1 VSIEKRKLGGGK
13 IVWRVRYREGGRNKA
28 KVLGRKR
35 DAEAFDAEIR
45 RRKRTGEIATQ
56 NAGRDTLADF
66 AREWWRLHVVPNL
79 SGNTRATYAAVW
91 DRHVLPRIGG
101 YELRELTPAIMQ
113 RFRADLAAAGAG
125 DATILKALTVLQ
137 SVMRLAVVQGRV
149 QSNPAAAVK
158 KPSQARKREVRPPSP
173 RTVEAIRSRMRQKR
187 DSTLLS
193 VFAYAGLRP
202 GEALALTW
210 DCVRE
215 RTLLVERSIALEGH
229 TKTRRNRTVR
239 LVAPL
244 AQDLAE
250 WRLACGR
257 PSDDAPVF
265 PAKGGEFWRDHDWR
279 NWRVRVF
286 QEAAAAAGFGRITRT
301 KRSRRYEGVRPYDLR
316 HSFVSLLI
324 HEGVSIVEVAR
335 QAGHSLMT
343 CSSTYAHV
351 IDEFDP
357 SERMTAEAAIRE
369 ARDELVPLTYPSD
382 TVHSRR

>member
-1 VSIEKRKLGGGK
+1 LSIEKRTLSNGQT
-13 IVWRVRYREGGRNKA
+13 VWRVRYREAGRNKA

-45 RRKRTGEIATQ
+45 RRKRTGELGALD
-56 NAGRDTLADF
+56 AGRETLADF
-66 AREWWRLHVVPNL
+66 TEEWWRLHAVPNL
-79 SGNTRATYAAVW
+79 TENTRRTYAAVW
-91 DRHVLPRIGG
+91 DRHVLPRVGG

-113 RFRADLAAAGAG
+113 GFRADLAAAGAG
-125 DATILKALTVLQ
+125 DATILKALTAVQ
-137 SVMRLAVVQGRV
+137 SVLRLAVVQGRI
-149 QSNPAAAVK
+149 QANPVAAIR
-158 KPSQARKREVRPPSP
+158 KPSQARKREVRPLSP
-173 RTVEAIRSRMRQKR
+173 RMVEAMRSWMRPR
-187 DSTLLS
+187 DATLVS

-210 DCVRE
+210 GCVRE
-215 RTLLVERSIALEGH
+215 RTVLVERSIALEGR

-239 LVAPL
+239 LLGPL
-244 AQDLAE
+244 VQDLNE

-257 PSDDAPVF
+257 PPDDAPVC
-265 PAKGGEFWRDHDWR
+265 PTKAGGFWRDHDWR

-286 QEAAAAAGFGRITRT
+286 QEAAAAAGLGTITKT
-301 KRSRRYEGVRPYDLR
+301 MLTRRYEGVRPYDFR

-335 QAGHSLMT
+335 QAGHSLTT

-357 SERMTAEAAIRE
+357 SERVTAEDAIRA
-369 ARDELVPLTYPSD
+369 ARDELVPLTYPSGRSAGA
-382 TVHSRR
+382 V